1 MTFRIWNTI
10 IYSIF
15 GIKGGEN
22 MDEFDML
29 VEFIFN
35 LFERYSRGKD
45 YSCEDM
51 DDHFKKLINTLNDEQ
66 KSMLYDYDFDTLE
79 LAMNYAKGTI
89 KFFLTGL
96 CPCLFD
102 QVD

>member
-1 MTFRIWNTI
+1 
-10 IYSIF
+10 
-15 GIKGGEN
+15 